1 MHFSPENCMS
11 SVCYLVNIVKHKTL
25 VKKIYIE
32 TSIFYAVG
40 KFSVLERKK
49 KLVYSNKHHAF
60 LLSIT
65 EIPLNPVGKKTKNH
79 KDHQSL
85 HKGLLS

>member
-1 MHFSPENCMS
+1 M
-11 SVCYLVNIVKHKTL
+11 
-25 VKKIYIE
+25 
-32 TSIFYAVG
+32 FYAVG

-49 KLVYSNKHHAF
+49 TLVYSNKHHAF

-65 EIPLNPVGKKTKNH
+65 EIPLNPVEKKMKNH

-85 HKGLLS
+85 QKGLLS